1 MTRQTL
7 LARLLVVLGV
17 VGFWVFASVGA
28 AQQPGYDAA
37 ADYLS
42 SLAATGAVEPVWGLL
57 MFASATMAVLAAAWH
72 VRSPLLAAAA
82 VSLAA
87 AGVFRVDCPTGAAG
101 CNAGPLVVEPS
112 LAGQVHAGAVVGY
125 QLLLT
130 AALLVIAVSD
140 RRAGRR
146 GYAVAALVAALVP
159 LLLALNPLPLDPGVS
174 QRLWVMAG
182 QAALLMLAARPGAR
196 ATVRP

>member
-17 VGFWVFASVGA
+17 VGFWVFAYVGA
-28 AQQPGYDAA
+28 AQQPGYDPAQ
-37 ADYLS
+37 DYLS
-42 SLAATGAVEPVWGLL
+42 SLAATGSVDPGWGLL

-82 VSLAA
+82 VALAA
-87 AGVFRVDCPTGAAG
+87 GGVFRVDCPAGAAG
-101 CNAGPLVVEPS
+101 CNAGPLVLEPS
-112 LAGQVHAGAVVGY
+112 LTGQVHAGAVAGY
-125 QLLLT
+125 QLLLSVG
-130 AALLVIAVSD
+130 LLVLASGD

-146 GYAVAALVAALVP
+146 GPAVAALLAAVVP
-159 LLLALNPLPLDPGVS
+159 LLLAFNPLPLDPGVS
-174 QRLWVMAG
+174 QRLWVVAG
-182 QAALLMLAARPGAR
+182 QAALLMIAARPAAR